1 MNMNN
6 KPNLVGHQIDE
17 YRLEALLGVGAMAWV
32 YRAIDVRLNRYVA
45 IKVIQTSFRDNSAYT
60 VRFEREAQAIA
71 QLQHPNII
79 TLYRFGDKDGL
90 LYLAMQYIH
99 GADLAAVIDSF
110 RQENAYISNADVI
123 RVAKEVGSALDYA
136 HSNGVIHRDVKPH
149 NIMINSD
156 NRAILTDFG
165 LALMA
170 ELGTTQGEVFGS
182 PHYIAPEQAISSAGV
197 VPQSDLY
204 AFAVVL
210 YEMLTNHV
218 PFYAATPLDIA
229 TMHINEPVPSPRI
242 YRPELPEAVE
252 QVLFRAL
259 AKNPLERYATGREL
273 AGALDEALTGAA
285 RATPLQQGHTT
296 IAERVALE
304 REAHPLPP
312 IPVVMSPA
320 AVPTPPQAAFSEPEA
335 TRPIPPVQAIP
346 RPVTMRTP
354 KSKLPLYA
362 GIGGAIGL
370 CALIS
375 LFAIISSG
383 IGRVIREPTAT
394 ADPLVVVATDL
405 PAVSTQPN
413 SPINTVL
420 PPVNPPPTIA
430 LTANVPLIQPVGVS
444 TAFQVG
450 LNLLNGGRGLTT
462 GQVMNNGEMEVEG
475 YCTRLNPGYGVGQD
489 GVNWYCTQNGQNV
502 QTLTNPDFDEICRQT
517 YSNPN
522 ATAVQI
528 ESSAPVAY
536 RWRCFAS

>member
-1 MNMNN
+1 MSANN

-45 IKVIQTSFRDNSAYT
+45 IKVIQTSLRDNATYAT
-60 VRFEREAQAIA
+60 QFEREAQAIA
-71 QLQHPNII
+71 QLHHPNII

-110 RQENAYISNADVI
+110 RQENANISYVDVI
-123 RVAKEVGSALDYA
+123 RVAKEIGEALDYA
-136 HSNGVIHRDVKPH
+136 HSNGVIHRDIKPH
-149 NIMINSD
+149 NIMIDSD

-170 ELGTTQGEVFGS
+170 DLGTQGEVFGT

-210 YEMLTNHV
+210 YEMLTNRV
-218 PFYAATPLDIA
+218 PFDAAAPRDIA
-229 TMHINEPVPSPRI
+229 MMHINDPVPSPRSF
-242 YRPELPEAVE
+242 RPELPEAVE

-259 AKNPLERYATGREL
+259 AKNPLERYATGREF
-273 AGALDEALTGAA
+273 AAALDGALTGAA
-285 RATPLQQGHTT
+285 RATSLQQGQTT

-312 IPVVMSPA
+312 IPVT
-320 AVPTPPQAAFSEPEA
+320 TPPVAAPIPLQAAFSEPEA
-335 TRPIPPVQAIP
+335 TRPSPPVQAIP
-346 RPVTMRTP
+346 RSFTVRGP

-370 CALIS
+370 CALIT
-375 LFAIISSG
+375 LFALVSSG
-383 IGRVIREPTAT
+383 IGRVIREPTVT
-394 ADPLVVVATDL
+394 AAPLVIVATDL
-405 PAVSTQPN
+405 PVVSTPPG
-413 SPINTVL
+413 SPLNTVL
-420 PPVNPPPTIA
+420 PPVNVPT
-430 LTANVPLIQPVGVS
+430 IQPVGVS
-444 TAFQVG
+444 TTFQAG

-462 GQVMNNGEMEVEG
+462 NQLMNNGEIEVEG
-475 YCTRLNPGYGVGQD
+475 YCTRVNPAYGVAQD

-502 QTLTNPDFDEICRQT
+502 LTLTNPDFDEICRQT
-517 YSNPN
+517 YNNPS
-522 ATAVQI
+522 ATAIQI
-528 ESSAPVAY
+528 ESSVPMAY